1 MEMPRLDKTKLTIS
15 SSLDN
20 REEEMAYWQSQSPAE
35 RWRAMELMRRI
46 NYGEHATTSRLQRL
60 LELAERE

>member
-1 MEMPRLDKTKLTIS
+1 MEMPRLDKNKITVS
-15 SSLDN
+15 GPLDN

-46 NYGEHATTSRLQRL
+46 NYGEHAATSRLQRL
-60 LELAERE
+60 FEFAERK

>member
-1 MEMPRLDKTKLTIS
+1 MEMPRLDKSKITIGGP
-15 SSLDN
+15 LDN

-46 NYGEHATTSRLQRL
+46 NYGEHAAASRLQRF
-60 LELAERE
+60 LEFAQRE

>member
-1 MEMPRLDKTKLTIS
+1 MEMPRLDKTKLTFS
-15 SSLDN
+15 RSFDN

-35 RWRAMELMRRI
+35 RWRAMELMRRT

-60 LELAERE
+60 LELVERK